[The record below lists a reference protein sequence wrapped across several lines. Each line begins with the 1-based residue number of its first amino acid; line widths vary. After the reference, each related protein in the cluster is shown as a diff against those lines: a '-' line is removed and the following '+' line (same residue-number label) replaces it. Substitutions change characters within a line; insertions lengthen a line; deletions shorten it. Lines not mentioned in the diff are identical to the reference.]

1 MYSLYQRNAI
11 TPEGWLERQLRVQA
25 AGLSGNLDKIWPDIR
40 DSAWIG
46 GDREGWE
53 RVPYWLD
60 GFIPLAFLLRDE
72 DMIARAKHYIDAI
85 LERQQPNGWICP
97 CKAEQE
103 RRDYDLWALFLIG
116 KVLALYCDFTGD
128 ERVEDALR
136 RAMEN
141 AKALLNAGKIRLF
154 DWGKFRWYE
163 CFIPLLHLYRRKPED
178 WILALARTLR
188 AQGANYPDY
197 VEAWKRPLNKWTQY
211 THIVNLSMMLKYEA
225 VAAQLLGDAYE
236 NRAEELWQIL
246 ERYNGT
252 AVGCFTGDEC
262 LSGVGA
268 NHGTEL
274 CSVMELM
281 YSCEVLYAV
290 TEDDIWAERLE
301 KLAFNAM
308 PATFTDDMWA
318 HQYDQQV
325 NQIAC
330 QRLPGKSFFRTNGS
344 ESHLFGLEPNY
355 GCCTANLSQGWP
367 KLAMN
372 TFLRAGD
379 GVVCA
384 LMLPAALHT
393 QIDGVNVRVS
403 NRTAYPFRHEGVIT
417 VQTDAPVTFTLRV
430 RIPRWAKHATL
441 NGKTVR
447 GRCVVIRKTWQGE
460 ESLTL
465 ALHDTPHLVRRPGNM
480 RVAQWGALVFALPI
494 EAEYRK
500 LEYEKNGVERKYPY
514 CDYELIPQSAW
525 NYGFAGGEMTL
536 EEHGV
541 GDVPFSSRKP
551 PVTLRAAFA
560 PVAWDYADGYET
572 IADAYPRSSRAMGEA
587 VEMEMI
593 PYGCAKLRMTEM
605 PPVRK

>member
-1 MYSLYQRNAI
+1 
-11 TPEGWLERQLRVQA
+11 
-25 AGLSGNLDKIWPDIR
+25 
-40 DSAWIG
+40 
-46 GDREGWE
+46 
-53 RVPYWLD
+53 
-60 GFIPLAFLLRDE
+60 
-72 DMIARAKHYIDAI
+72 
-85 LERQQPNGWICP
+85 
-97 CKAEQE
+97 
-103 RRDYDLWALFLIG
+103 
-116 KVLALYCDFTGD
+116 
-128 ERVEDALR
+128 
-136 RAMEN
+136 
-141 AKALLNAGKIRLF
+141 
-154 DWGKFRWYE
+154 
-163 CFIPLLHLYRRKPED
+163 
-178 WILALARTLR
+178 
-188 AQGANYPDY
+188 
-197 VEAWKRPLNKWTQY
+197 
-211 THIVNLSMMLKYEA
+211 
-225 VAAQLLGDAYE
+225 
-236 NRAEELWQIL
+236 
-246 ERYNGT
+246 
-252 AVGCFTGDEC
+252 
-262 LSGVGA
+262 
-268 NHGTEL
+268 
-274 CSVMELM
+274 
-281 YSCEVLYAV
+281 
-290 TEDDIWAERLE
+290 
-301 KLAFNAM
+301 
-308 PATFTDDMWA
+308 
-318 HQYDQQV
+318 
-325 NQIAC
+325 
-330 QRLPGKSFFRTNGS
+330 
-344 ESHLFGLEPNY
+344 
-355 GCCTANLSQGWP
+355 
-367 KLAMN
+367 MN

-417 VQTDAPVTFTLRV
+417 VQTDAPVTFTLRI

-447 GRCVVIRKTWQGE
+447 GRCAVIRKTWQGE
-460 ESLTL
+460 EGLTL

-593 PYGCAKLRMTEM
+593 PYGCAKLRITEM